1 MTKNYRPINLFS
13 IFSKIYEKFASN
25 RLADKLAICGLF
37 SDFQFGFRSSCSTTD
52 ILTVVSDRI
61 IRVFIRDGANWA
73 IAFDSSM
80 DFGRGQSFA
89 ISDQVLGLMSS
100 FLDNRRRVVLD
111 GRPSQG
117 FPVNVGIS
125 QGSILG
131 PTLLLPYHNDHL
143 DDVFY
148 DIRTSID
155 DTFASMIELLIS
167 GNSYSWLLNFNL
179 AYDIFTSRGGQWL
192 A

>member
-1 MTKNYRPINLFS
+1 
-13 IFSKIYEKFASN
+13 
-25 RLADKLAICGLF
+25 
-37 SDFQFGFRSSCSTTD
+37 
-52 ILTVVSDRI
+52 
-61 IRVFIRDGANWA
+61 
-73 IAFDSSM
+73 M

-148 DIRTSID
+148 DTRTSID

-167 GNSYSWLLNFNL
+167 GNS
-179 AYDIFTSRGGQWL
+179 
-192 A
+192 